1 MDLFYYSNKTIVFL
15 LFNLMP
21 TYDNKRKLLFES
33 VGDDKS
39 NNHIELKVIY
49 PRGTWVEEEL

>member
-1 MDLFYYSNKTIVFL
+1 
-15 LFNLMP
+15 MP